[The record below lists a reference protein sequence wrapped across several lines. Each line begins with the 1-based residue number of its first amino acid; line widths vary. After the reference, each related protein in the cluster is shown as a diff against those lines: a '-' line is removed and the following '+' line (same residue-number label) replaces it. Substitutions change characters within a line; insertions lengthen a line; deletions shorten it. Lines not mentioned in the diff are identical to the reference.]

1 MNWFALRVESPHQ
14 RERIIAALIDAGA
27 PGVHEDGTALLTHYQ
42 SESAAR
48 LAAAAVTGME
58 SNAVLR
64 IESVADVDWTTAWRR
79 QMRAFSLGALT
90 IAPPWLADGLDPANA
105 VVIDPGMAFGTGDHA
120 STRSA
125 VRLMQTVI
133 RAGDLVAD
141 LGTGSAVL
149 AIAAAKLG
157 AGRIIGVDLDP
168 DALGNARENV
178 ERNGVGNVVHLLDGN
193 AATLLPLIGPVDV
206 IVANITANVLY
217 ELLPAMSGAVNDA
230 GRAVVAGILE
240 AEGGAFVNAAMAHGW
255 ILVRSCREEGWWSA
269 LFARR

>member
-42 SESAAR
+42 SESAAQR
-48 LAAAAVTGME
+48 AAATIKGME
-58 SNAVLR
+58 SGAVMR

-90 IAPPWLADGLDPANA
+90 IAPPWLADGLDRAHA

-120 STRSA
+120 STRGA

-133 RAGDLVAD
+133 RTGDVVAD

-157 AGRIIGVDLDP
+157 ARRVIGVDLDP
-168 DALGNARENV
+168 DALGNAQENV
-178 ERNGVGNVVHLLDGN
+178 ERNGVGNVVRLLDGD
-193 AATLLPLIGPVDV
+193 AATMLPLIAPVDV
-206 IVANITANVLY
+206 ILANITANVLHD
-217 ELLPAMSGAVNDA
+217 LLPAMSSAVNDS

-240 AEGGAFVNAAMAHGW
+240 AEGGDFVNAAMTHGW
-255 ILVRSCREEGWWSA
+255 IVVRACREEAWWSA
-269 LFARR
+269 LFERR

>member
-1 MNWFALRVESPHQ
+1 VNWFALRVESPHE
-14 RERIIAALIDAGA
+14 RELIIAALIDAGA
-27 PGVHEDGTALLTHYQ
+27 PGVHEDGTALLTHYE

-48 LAAAAVTGME
+48 RAAATVTGME
-58 SNAVLR
+58 SDAVMR
-64 IESVADVDWTTAWRR
+64 IESVADVDWTTAWRH

-90 IAPPWLADGLDPANA
+90 IAPPWLADGLKPAHA

-120 STRSA
+120 STRGA

-133 RAGDLVAD
+133 RPGDVVAD

-157 AGRIIGVDLDP
+157 AGRVVGVDLDP

-178 ERNGVGNVVHLLDGN
+178 ERNGVGNVVHLLDGD
-193 AATLLPLIGPVDV
+193 AATLLPLIAPVDV
-206 IVANITANVLY
+206 IVANITANVLHG
-217 ELLPAMSGAVNDA
+217 LLPAMSGAVNDA

-240 AEGGAFVNAAMAHGW
+240 AEGGDFVNAAIAHGW
-255 ILVRSCREEGWWSA
+255 TLVRAGREEGWWSA
-269 LFARR
+269 LFERR